1 MGFDLKRWDESISS
15 PEHGPLQV
23 VGGPPLACREDCCA
37 RRFLKMQKIRNEFQ
51 AFRVNFEPVKLCSLN
66 RCKSG
71 RGALVIAGDLKGEK
85 TRFLT
90 MLMICIIHFSVVE
103 VITFRQEQW

>member
-1 MGFDLKRWDESISS
+1 MHDVFSK
-15 PEHGPLQV
+15 
-23 VGGPPLACREDCCA
+23 CR
-37 RRFLKMQKIRNEFQ
+37 KSGMN
-51 AFRVNFEPVKLCSLN
+51 FRHFEPVKLCSLN